1 MRITD
6 VSKLKGP
13 LGELNNQLFG
23 NNGEEFLVALNL
35 WLKKVVIKL
44 LKFVTTVSAP
54 AVSCFVACEVFG
66 PNNPDGIR
74 FYIWKGFKTNFLDK
88 IEEDIP
94 ATSLAVYTLSQ
105 ISPDGPIIDELGGS
119 KAETTLAHLY
129 QLVRGQAN
137 GQAGL
142 LLTNGYANVFYVRDV
157 EGKLRAVSVYWY
169 SICRE
174 WYVRAD
180 SVAGPDGWDA
190 GSQVVSQVSSSE
202 N

>member
-54 AVSCFVACEVFG
+54 AVSCFVGFDW
-66 PNNPDGIR
+66 PNAEGI
-74 FYIWKGFKTNFLDK
+74 LDK